1 MYPKIRVDKLH
12 ADGSPRAAWEGYRID
27 DHDGAI
33 RFWTPGGTPRIHVN
47 GHWAPDSP
55 FITAWRPGEPFVTAR
70 WEEADGME
78 LYIDIVREVIVTPT
92 RFAFVDLYVDV
103 LLKNGEVRSKDEE
116 LVSRLAPEEARS
128 VIATRDALL
137 ASVRAGTAPWFMDH
151 ARWRVSEDVRA
162 LVPGVELTL

>member
-12 ADGSPRAAWEGYRID
+12 ADGSPRAAWEGYRIN

-78 LYIDIVREVIVTPT
+78 LYIDIVREVIVTPA

-103 LLKNGEVRSKDEE
+103 LFKNGEVRSKDEE
-116 LVSRLAPEEARS
+116 LVSRLAPQEALS

-137 ASVRAGTAPWFMDH
+137 AAVRTGTAPWLMDD
-151 ARWRVSEDVRA
+151 ARWHVSEDVRA

>member
-1 MYPKIRVDKLH
+1 
-12 ADGSPRAAWEGYRID
+12 
-27 DHDGAI
+27 
-33 RFWTPGGTPRIHVN
+33 
-47 GHWAPDSP
+47 
-55 FITAWRPGEPFVTAR
+55 
-70 WEEADGME
+70 ME

-116 LVSRLAPEEARS
+116 LVSGLAPEEARS

-137 ASVRAGTAPWFMDH
+137 ASVRTGTAPWLMDH

>member
-1 MYPKIRVDKLH
+1 
-12 ADGSPRAAWEGYRID
+12 
-27 DHDGAI
+27 
-33 RFWTPGGTPRIHVN
+33 
-47 GHWAPDSP
+47 
-55 FITAWRPGEPFVTAR
+55 
-70 WEEADGME
+70 ME